1 MMRVLLVDD
10 HAVVREGLKRILAE
24 VPEIVV
30 AREAGTAAE
39 ALEATRSDTYDVVLL
54 DVSLP
59 DGNGFDI
66 LTHLKDA
73 HPTLPVLIFSVHA
86 ERQYVARA
94 LQLGAAGYLTKRS
107 APQELVTALSHVVQ
121 GKRYISAA
129 LIEHVIDL
137 LTEAHRAGHAT
148 LSEREDQVLRR
159 LASGQTMKEIAYEL
173 SLSIKTVSTYRTR
186 LLKKLGLRTTAD
198 LVRYAL
204 QQELVQ

>member
-10 HAVVREGLKRILAE
+10 HAVVREGLKRILAD
-24 VPEIVV
+24 VPDIVV
-30 AREAGTAAE
+30 VREAGTAAE
-39 ALEATRSDTYDVVLL
+39 ALEATRTETYDVVLL

-66 LTHLKDA
+66 LKDLKEA

-107 APQELVTALSHVVQ
+107 APQELVTALYRVVQ
-121 GKRYISAA
+121 GERYISSA

-137 LTEAHRAGHAT
+137 LSEPHRAGQTT

-159 LASGQTMKEIAYEL
+159 LASGQTMKEIAYDL

-186 LLKKLGLRTTAD
+186 LLKKLGLRTTPD

-204 QQELVQ
+204 QQGLVE

>member
-10 HAVVREGLKRILAE
+10 HVVVREGLKRILAD

-30 AREAGTAAE
+30 VREAGTAAE
-39 ALEATRSDTYDVVLL
+39 ALEAMRTETYDVVLL

-66 LTHLKDA
+66 LEHLKDT

-107 APQELVTALSHVVQ
+107 APQELVTALAHVVQ

-129 LIEHVIDL
+129 LLEHVLDL
-137 LTEAHRAGHAT
+137 LTETHRTGQAT
-148 LSEREDQVLRR
+148 LSERENQVLRR
-159 LASGQTMKEIAYEL
+159 ITSGQTLKEIAYDL

-204 QQELVQ
+204 QQEMVE

>member
-10 HAVVREGLKRILAE
+10 HAVVREGLKRILAD

-30 AREAGTAAE
+30 VREAGTATE
-39 ALEATRSDTYDVVLL
+39 ALEATRTETYDVVLL

-66 LTHLKDA
+66 LKHLKEK
-73 HPTLPVLIFSVHA
+73 HPTLPILIFSVHA

-107 APQELVTALSHVVQ
+107 APRELVTALYRVVQ
-121 GKRYISAA
+121 GERYISSA

-137 LTEAHRAGHAT
+137 LSEPYRAGQTT

-159 LASGQTMKEIAYEL
+159 LASGQTMKEIAYDL

-186 LLKKLGLRTTAD
+186 LLKKLGLRTTPD

-204 QQELVQ
+204 QQGLVE